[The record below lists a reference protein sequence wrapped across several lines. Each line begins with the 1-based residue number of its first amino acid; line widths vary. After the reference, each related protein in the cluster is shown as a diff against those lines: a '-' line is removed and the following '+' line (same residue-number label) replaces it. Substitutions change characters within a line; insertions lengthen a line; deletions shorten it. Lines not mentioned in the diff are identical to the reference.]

1 MHPRDMLGAKSGR
14 ATPWQTIINVATSL
28 APEYSNW
35 LINQNPFLAIL
46 RETQSDP
53 TFQGFYIQF
62 AIFNCRSEKQTLPHG
77 HTGSRSTREV
87 SSGR

>member
-1 MHPRDMLGAKSGR
+1 MHPQDMLGAESGR
-14 ATPWQTIINVATSL
+14 ATPWQTIINAATSW
-28 APEYSNW
+28 APEYSIW

-46 RETQSDP
+46 HETRSDL

-62 AIFNCRSEKQTLPHG
+62 AISDCRSEKQTLPHG

-87 SSGR
+87 SPGQ